1 MGQVLFAL
9 VTARPSK
16 DMLTRYYAAKKDLMN
31 WSISI
36 EAGVTRRSTKEVG
49 HAIVGLSKGVG
60 HSILRLYI

>member
-1 MGQVLFAL
+1 MQQ
-9 VTARPSK
+9 
-16 DMLTRYYAAKKDLMN
+16 KKDLMD

-36 EAGVTRRSTKEVG
+36 EAGVTRRSTKGMG